1 MNLAPEIFSIGQLYV
16 ALSRCKTIEQI
27 YINGYLS
34 KRMVMASSEVNKFYA
49 DPDNYSFFKTDE
61 QLLLEDIT
69 EHTNSETEQMVTITI
84 PQRHLRSVK
93 ELLKALDRK

>member
-1 MNLAPEIFSIGQLYV
+1 
-16 ALSRCKTIEQI
+16 
-27 YINGYLS
+27 
-34 KRMVMASSEVNKFYA
+34 MASSEVNKFYA

-84 PQRHLRSVK
+84 PQRHLSSVK
-93 ELLKALDRK
+93 ALLKSLEST